1 MLTLQV
7 LINGILLGG
16 LYGIM
21 AIGMSLIWGVMNI
34 VNVAHGAL
42 IMLGAYLAFWLFTLF
57 GWDPFLSLP
66 VTILALFGYGYLLQR
81 LLLNLVVRAQL
92 FLTLLLT
99 FGIEVVMVN
108 LARIF
113 WSSDLRQVTPAYA
126 GANFS
131 VGGLTIPY
139 VRLGVFVTTIVL
151 SLLFLLLLE
160 RSRLGRAIRATAE
173 ELRAARLTG
182 IPVGHIY
189 AVTFGLGSAL
199 AGAAGALWGVLFPI
213 TPVMGGPLTLKSFVV
228 AVLGGLG
235 TMLGPI
241 VGGLVLGLAESFSST
256 FLGPTYPNAISF
268 GLLVLV
274 LIFRPS
280 GLLGRREGR

>member
-34 VNVAHGAL
+34 VNIAHGPL
-42 IMLGAYLAFWLFTLF
+42 IMLGAYVTFWTFTLW

-66 VTILALFGYGYLLQR
+66 VTILALFVYGYLLQR
-81 LLLNLVVRAQL
+81 LILNLVVRAQL
-92 FLTLLLT
+92 FLTLLIT

-113 WSSDLRQVTPAYA
+113 WSSDLRQVTPSYA
-126 GANFS
+126 GSNFA

-139 VRLGVFVTTIVL
+139 VRLWVFVTTVIL
-151 SLLFLLLLE
+151 SVVFLLIME
-160 RSRLGRAIRATAE
+160 RTRLGRAIRATAE

-199 AGAAGALWGVLFPI
+199 AGAAGALWGMLFPV
-213 TPVMGGPLTLKSFVV
+213 TPIMGGALTLKSFVV

-235 TMLGPI
+235 TMMGAI

-256 FLGPTYPNAISF
+256 YIGPTYPNAISF
-268 GLLVLV
+268 GLLVLI
-274 LIFRPS
+274 LIFRPT
-280 GLLGRREGR
+280 GVLGRKEQ

>member
-1 MLTLQV
+1 MLILQV

-34 VNVAHGAL
+34 VNIAHGAL
-42 IMLGAYLAFWLFTLF
+42 IMLGAYITYWTFTLW

-66 VTILALFGYGYLLQR
+66 ATILVLFVYGYLVQR
-81 LLLNLVVRAQL
+81 FILNLVVRAQL
-92 FLTLLLT
+92 FLTLLIT
-99 FGIEVVMVN
+99 FGIEVAMVN
-108 LARIF
+108 LVRIL
-113 WSSDLRQVTPAYA
+113 WSSDLRQVTPSYA

-139 VRLGVFVTTIVL
+139 VRLWVFVTTVVL
-151 SLLFLLLLE
+151 SVVFLLILE
-160 RSRLGRAIRATAE
+160 RTRLGRAIRATAE

-189 AVTFGLGSAL
+189 AVTYGLGAAL
-199 AGAAGALWGVLFPI
+199 AGAAGAMWGMLFPV
-213 TPVMGGPLTLKSFVV
+213 TPIMGGPLTLKSFVV

-235 TMLGPI
+235 TMMGAI
-241 VGGLVLGLAESFSST
+241 VGGVILGLAESFSAT
-256 FLGPTYPNAISF
+256 FIGATYPNAISF
-268 GLLVLV
+268 GLLVLI
-274 LIFRPS
+274 LIFRPT
-280 GLLGRREGR
+280 GVLGKGEGR

>member
-1 MLTLQV
+1 MLILQV
-7 LINGILLGG
+7 LVNGVLLGG

-21 AIGMSLIWGVMNI
+21 AIGMSLIWGVMKI

-42 IMLGAYLAFWLFTLF
+42 IMFGAYITFWTFTLW

-66 VTILALFGYGYLLQR
+66 ATILVLFAYGYLLQR
-81 LLLNLVVRAQL
+81 FVLNLIVRAHL
-92 FLTLLLT
+92 FLTLLIT
-99 FGIEVVMVN
+99 FGIDVVMVN

-126 GANFS
+126 GANFAL
-131 VGGLTIPY
+131 GDLTIPT
-139 VRLGVFVTTIVL
+139 VRLLVFATTVIL
-151 SLLFLLLLE
+151 SALFLALLE
-160 RSRLGRAIRATAE
+160 RTRLGRAIRATAQ

-182 IPVGHIY
+182 IPVGRIY

-199 AGAAGALWGVLFPI
+199 AGAAGAMWGMLFPI
-213 TPVMGGPLTLKSFVV
+213 TPIMGKTLTLKSFVV

-241 VGGLVLGLAESFSST
+241 VGGLVLGVAESFTST
-256 FLGPTYPNAISF
+256 FIGPTYPNAISF
-268 GLLVLV
+268 GLLVLI
-274 LIFRPS
+274 LIFRPT
-280 GLLGRREGR
+280 GVLGRRER